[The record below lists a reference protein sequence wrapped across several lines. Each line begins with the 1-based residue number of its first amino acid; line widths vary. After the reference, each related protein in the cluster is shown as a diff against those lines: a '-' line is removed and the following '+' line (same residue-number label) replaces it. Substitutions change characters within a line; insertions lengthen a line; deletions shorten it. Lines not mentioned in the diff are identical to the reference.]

1 MRWTYCRNDYSV
13 GMMGLLCESSVRGVW
28 MLSNERDVTNVQAN
42 SVARDI
48 EADLSL
54 VREFIERKTVEET
67 SRGRGSESENENQGG
82 QRFREL
88 VETTSDLVWETDLK
102 GVYVYVSPIVRDMLG
117 YTPEEILGKRAIFD
131 LMPLKEASQMSKLF
145 TAATTAQKPFRLL
158 RNMHRH
164 KDGHQV
170 LIETSGVPFFDRSG
184 NLRGYRGVH
193 RDITGGQDEDDMIKE
208 TMRKLER
215 VVESTIKTI
224 TLTVEMRDRY
234 IAGHHQRVAQLG
246 RAVAKEMVLPYERLE
261 VIHVAGLLHDLG
273 KIFVPVEILNKPG
286 DLTGDERAAIRS
298 HPKAAYDVLRNVE
311 FPWPIADI
319 VLQHHERMD
328 GSGYP
333 SGLKGEE
340 ILLEARILGVADV
353 VEAMSSPRS
362 YRPAWDIDKAF
373 REVARN
379 KGVLYDSNV
388 VEACLN
394 IFLDKGFKFQREPV
408 ASPAS

>member
-1 MRWTYCRNDYSV
+1 
-13 GMMGLLCESSVRGVW
+13 MGDNGREP
-28 MLSNERDVTNVQAN
+28 TNAQAN
-42 SVARDI
+42 TVAVRSDI
-48 EADLSL
+48 GTAADLAL
-54 VREFIERKTVEET
+54 VRDFSERRMPVEA
-67 SRGRGSESENENQGG
+67 SRDDDH
-82 QRFREL
+82 RFRNL

-145 TAATTAQKPFRLL
+145 TAAVTARKPFRLL

-193 RDITGGQDEDDMIKE
+193 RDITGGQDEDQLTKE
-208 TMRKLER
+208 MMRKLER
-215 VVESTIKTI
+215 VVEGTIQTI
-224 TLTVEMRDRY
+224 AVTVEMRDRQA
-234 IAGHHQRVAQLG
+234 AGHQQRVARLC
-246 RAVAKEMVLPYERLE
+246 RAIAIEMAFSYER
-261 VIHVAGLLHDLG
+261 IQMIRVAGLLHDLG

-286 DLTGDERAAIRS
+286 DLTEDERGVIRS
-298 HPKAAYDVLRNVE
+298 HPKAAYDVLKNVE

-319 VLQHHERMD
+319 VLQHHERMN

-340 ILLEARILGVADV
+340 ILLEARVLGVADV

-362 YRPAWDIDKAF
+362 YRQARDLDTTL
-373 REVARN
+373 REIAKN

-388 VEACLN
+388 VDACLT
-394 IFLDKGFKFQREPV
+394 IFLDRGFKFEGELV
-408 ASPAS
+408 ASPAP

>member
-1 MRWTYCRNDYSV
+1 
-13 GMMGLLCESSVRGVW
+13 MGDNGREPTNIHANTVAVR
-28 MLSNERDVTNVQAN
+28 
-42 SVARDI
+42 RDI
-48 EADLSL
+48 GTAADLAL
-54 VREFIERKTVEET
+54 VRDFSERRMPVEA
-67 SRGRGSESENENQGG
+67 SRDDDH
-82 QRFREL
+82 RFRNL

-145 TAATTAQKPFRLL
+145 TAAVTARKPFRLL

-193 RDITGGQDEDDMIKE
+193 RDITGGQDEDQLTKE
-208 TMRKLER
+208 MMRKLER
-215 VVESTIKTI
+215 VVEGTIQTI
-224 TLTVEMRDRY
+224 AVTVEMRDRQA
-234 IAGHHQRVAQLG
+234 AGHQQRVARLG
-246 RAVAKEMVLPYERLE
+246 RAIAIEMAFSYER
-261 VIHVAGLLHDLG
+261 IQMIRVAGLLHDLG

-286 DLTGDERAAIRS
+286 DLTEDERGVIRS
-298 HPKAAYDVLRNVE
+298 HPKAAYDVLKNVE

-319 VLQHHERMD
+319 VLQHHERMN

-340 ILLEARILGVADV
+340 ILLEARVLGVADV

-362 YRPAWDIDKAF
+362 YRQARDLDSTL
-373 REVARN
+373 REIAKN

-388 VEACLN
+388 VEACLS
-394 IFLDKGFKFQREPV
+394 IFLDKGFKFEAEV
-408 ASPAS
+408 VDSPAS